1 MKKSTVYQLAAIAV
15 MESNSLTG
23 QDKLEVLR
31 VLFSDEDVSIFIE
44 KQKAKE
50 QENVHEGE

>member
-15 MESNSLTG
+15 MESNCLTG

-44 KQKAKE
+44 KQKEKE
-50 QENVHEGE
+50 NAHES